1 MCDESQNDRRMRE
14 IWQGQPTEGV
24 RKSVE
29 QIQASAGSFQ
39 RRIQWRNAREY
50 VAAIAVVVFFGWEF
64 SRTPDLLARIG
75 FGLMIAGMFYMV
87 WALLSRGSGRPL
99 PEDAGRSSFIEFRR
113 SELVRQRDLLSSVW
127 RWYLGPLIPG
137 MAVLLAMSFNH
148 AIRGGHT
155 FPVVFVALFAVF
167 VAAVFAGIARLNGR
181 AARKLQRQIDELDE
195 AGR

>member
-1 MCDESQNDRRMRE
+1 M
-14 IWQGQPTEGV
+14 
-24 RKSVE
+24 SVE

-39 RRIQWRNAREY
+39 RRIQGRNAREY

-64 SRTPDLLARIG
+64 SRTPDLLSRIG

-87 WALLSRGSGRPL
+87 WMLLSQGSGRHL
-99 PEDAGRSSFIEFRR
+99 PEDAGRSSFIEFQRG
-113 SELVRQRDLLSSVW
+113 ELVRQRDLLSSVW

-137 MAVLLAMSFNH
+137 LPVLLATSFNH
-148 AIRGGHT
+148 AIRAGHA
-155 FPVVFVALFAVF
+155 FPVVVIALVAAF

-181 AARKLQRQIDELDE
+181 AARKLQWQIDELDE

>member
-1 MCDESQNDRRMRE
+1 M
-14 IWQGQPTEGV
+14 
-24 RKSVE
+24 SVE

-87 WALLSRGSGRPL
+87 WALLSRGSGRAL

-167 VAAVFAGIARLNGR
+167 IAAVFAGIARLNGR

>member
-1 MCDESQNDRRMRE
+1 M
-14 IWQGQPTEGV
+14 
-24 RKSVE
+24 SVE

-39 RRIQWRNAREY
+39 RRIQGRNAREY

-99 PEDAGRSSFIEFRR
+99 PEDAGRASFIEFQRG
-113 SELVRQRDLLSSVW
+113 ELARQRDLLRSVW

-137 MAVLLAMSFNH
+137 LAVLLATSFNH
-148 AIRGGHT
+148 AIQAGRA
-155 FPVVFVALFAVF
+155 FPVVFVALFAVL
-167 VAAVFAGIARLNGR
+167 VAAVFFGISRLNGR
-181 AARKLQRQIDELDE
+181 AALKLQCQIDELDE

>member
-1 MCDESQNDRRMRE
+1 MCDDSQNDRQMRE

-24 RKSVE
+24 RMSVE

-39 RRIQWRNAREY
+39 RNIQWRNAREY
-50 VAAIAVVVFFGWEF
+50 VAAIAVVVFFGWEY
-64 SRTPDLLARIG
+64 SRTPDLPARIG

-87 WALLSRGSGRPL
+87 WVLLSRGSGRPL
-99 PEDAGRSSFIEFRR
+99 PEDAGRSSFIEFQR
-113 SELVRQRDLLSSVW
+113 SELVRQRDLLRGVW

-137 MAVLLAMSFNH
+137 LAVLLATSFNH
-148 AIRGGHT
+148 AIQAGHA
-155 FPVVFVALFAVF
+155 FPVVFVALFGVL
-167 VAAVFAGIARLNGR
+167 VAAVFVGIAMLNGK

>member
-1 MCDESQNDRRMRE
+1 M
-14 IWQGQPTEGV
+14 
-24 RKSVE
+24 SVE

-39 RRIQWRNAREY
+39 RNIQWRNVREY
-50 VAAIAVVVFFGWEF
+50 VAAIAVVVFFGWEIT
-64 SRTPDLLARIG
+64 RTPDLLARIG

-87 WALLSRGSGRPL
+87 WVLLSKGSGRQL
-99 PEDAGRSSFIEFRR
+99 PEDAGRSSFIEFQR
-113 SELVRQRDLLSSVW
+113 SELVRQRDLLRSVW

-137 MAVLLAMSFNH
+137 MAVVLATSFNH
-148 AIRGGHT
+148 AIHAGHA

-167 VAAVFAGIARLNGR
+167 VAALFAGIARLNGR

>member
-1 MCDESQNDRRMRE
+1 M
-14 IWQGQPTEGV
+14 
-24 RKSVE
+24 SVE

-39 RRIQWRNAREY
+39 RRIQGRNAREY
-50 VAAIAVVVFFGWEF
+50 VAAIAVVVFFGWEL

-87 WALLSRGSGRPL
+87 WVLLSRGSGRPL
-99 PEDAGRSSFIEFRR
+99 PEDAGRSSFIEFQR
-113 SELVRQRDLLSSVW
+113 SELVRQRDLLRGVW

-137 MAVLLAMSFNH
+137 LAVLLATSFNH
-148 AIRGGHT
+148 AIQAGHA
-155 FPVVFVALFAVF
+155 FPVVFVALFGVL
-167 VAAVFAGIARLNGR
+167 VAAVFVGIAMLNGK